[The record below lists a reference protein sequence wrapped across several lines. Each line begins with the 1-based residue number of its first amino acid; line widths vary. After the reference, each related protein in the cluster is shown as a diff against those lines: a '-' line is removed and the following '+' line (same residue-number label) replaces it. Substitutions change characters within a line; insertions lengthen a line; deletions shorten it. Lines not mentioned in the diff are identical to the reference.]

1 MSTATT
7 RQITLRLP
15 EALYQT
21 VKRVA
26 KRRRTSI
33 NRLAQ
38 EGLKRLAQEELATR
52 MREAY
57 DELGADA
64 EASDVETFLA
74 AQSEVVSRDPVQGT
88 QAKSR

>member
-1 MSTATT
+1 MKTAPT

-33 NRLAQ
+33 NHLAQ
-38 EGLKRLAQEELATR
+38 EGLERVAQDELAVR
-52 MREAY
+52 MRVAY
-57 DELGADA
+57 AELAADDE
-64 EASDVETFLA
+64 ENDVETFLA
-74 AQSEVVSRDPVQGT
+74 AQSEVVNRDP
-88 QAKSR
+88 A

>member
-1 MSTATT
+1 MSAPPT

-15 EALYQT
+15 EGLYQT

-38 EGLKRLAQEELATR
+38 EGLKRLAQEELATS

-64 EASDVETFLA
+64 EESEVETFLP
-74 AQSEVVSRDPVQGT
+74 AQSEVVSRDP
-88 QAKSR
+88 A